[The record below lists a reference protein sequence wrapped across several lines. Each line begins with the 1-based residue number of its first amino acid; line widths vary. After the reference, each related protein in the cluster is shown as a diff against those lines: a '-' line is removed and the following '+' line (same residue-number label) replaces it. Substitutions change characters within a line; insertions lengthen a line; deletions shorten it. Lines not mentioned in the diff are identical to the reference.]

1 MNEALAHTARFLL
14 HASVSSVFIG
24 PKPLGLTP
32 PVARTGPNP
41 LGPENEATDPSRA
54 TEFMTEF

>member
-1 MNEALAHTARFLL
+1 MNEALTHATRFLL
-14 HASVSSVFIG
+14 HASVSSVFVG
-24 PKPLGLTP
+24 PKPLGLIP

-41 LGPENEATDPSRA
+41 LEPENEATDPPRA